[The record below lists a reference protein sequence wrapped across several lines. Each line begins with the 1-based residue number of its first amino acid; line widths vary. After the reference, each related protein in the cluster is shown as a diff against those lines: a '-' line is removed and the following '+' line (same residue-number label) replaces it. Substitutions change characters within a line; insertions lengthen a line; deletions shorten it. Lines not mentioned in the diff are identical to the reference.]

1 MHLCRKESPP
11 LLTRTQVTITIRNHN
26 ERLKTESNIM
36 FKVLVVCTGNICRSP
51 MAAGL
56 LRHYLPESL
65 QTTIE
70 VASAGTHA
78 LHGHQAETNAVEAM
92 NRIGID
98 ITGHRARQ
106 ITRGIAR
113 GSDLILTMETAHNQ
127 RIKGLLKWRQP
138 PPLRISEYNQEVPAH
153 DIADPY
159 GGPVEA
165 FEECLRTLRPCIKGV
180 ILSLGNQL

>member
-1 MHLCRKESPP
+1 MESD
-11 LLTRTQVTITIRNHN
+11 
-26 ERLKTESNIM
+26 IM

-56 LRHYLPESL
+56 LHHCLPDSL
-65 QTTIE
+65 QTTIA
-70 VASAGTHA
+70 VGSAGTHA
-78 LHGHQAETNAVEAM
+78 LHGLQAEANAIKAM

-106 ITRGIAR
+106 ITREIAH
-113 GSDLILTMETAHNQ
+113 GSDLILTMEAAHSQ
-127 RIKGLLKWRQP
+127 HVKGLLKLQQNP
-138 PPLRISEYNQEVPAH
+138 PQRISEFNPKVPPQ

-165 FEECLRTLRPCIKGV
+165 FEECLRTLQPCINGV
-180 ILSLGNQL
+180 ISWLENHS